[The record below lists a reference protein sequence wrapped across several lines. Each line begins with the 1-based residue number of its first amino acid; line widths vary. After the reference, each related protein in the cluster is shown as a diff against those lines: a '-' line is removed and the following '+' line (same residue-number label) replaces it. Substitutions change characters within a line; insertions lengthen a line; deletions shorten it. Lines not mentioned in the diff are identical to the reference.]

1 MRKYLKAIS
10 ISKSSQI
17 WTKFQRKFFG
27 LEGKLKPQETKTK
40 SKASFLNNLFE
51 NEKGG
56 EITSRTTSM
65 LNNLSEDESEPIV
78 EEIVVKP
85 VQKIPNEKQE
95 IKQPHEFPSPQM
107 ENVRPQATHNAPV
120 QRNEV
125 TFKKVMQRDSN
136 SEDYID
142 RALVQKASGNVP
154 YRNNN
159 YVNRTQIQ
167 SNLQNQSQKQNTLP
181 QQHNSYKRNRMVFVR
196 EGMVFTAS
204 LRKVG

>member
-51 NEKGG
+51 NEKGE
-56 EITSRTTSM
+56 EITSKTTSM
-65 LNNLSEDESEPIV
+65 LNNLSEDESDPIV

-85 VQKIPNEKQE
+85 VLKIPNEKQD
-95 IKQPHEFPSPQM
+95 IKQPPKFPSPQM
-107 ENVRPQATHNAPV
+107 ENVKPQLTHNATV
-120 QRNEV
+120 QKNEV
-125 TFKKVMQRDSN
+125 TFKQIMQRDN
-136 SEDYID
+136 SEEYID
-142 RALVQKASGNVP
+142 RALVQKASGNIP

-159 YVNRTQIQ
+159 YVSRTQIQ

-181 QQHNSYKRNRMVFVR
+181 QQQNSYKRNKMVFIR
-196 EGMVFTAS
+196 EGMVFTAY